1 MELMFWVDG
10 ITVDIIGVD
19 SEPLRER
26 PAAIYDRERAMACSL
41 ARDCLI
47 GACEHAL
54 FELLSGM
61 GKARSSEEIRVGLLA
76 AGMIREE
83 INRWRETFAASGPV
97 GVNHGVGTEPRSFT
111 ERSPALTT
119 R

>member
-1 MELMFWVDG
+1 
-10 ITVDIIGVD
+10 
-19 SEPLRER
+19 
-26 PAAIYDRERAMACSL
+26 MACSL

-47 GACEHAL
+47 GACEQAL

-61 GKARSSEEIRVGLLA
+61 GKARSSEEIRVGLAA

-83 INRWRETFAASGPV
+83 INWWRETLAVSGPV
-97 GVNHGVGTEPRSFT
+97 GAGVGVGAEPRSFT

>member
-1 MELMFWVDG
+1 MSVTNSATTHAAGRGGTALE
-10 ITVDIIGVD
+10 
-19 SEPLRER
+19 ER
-26 PAAIYDRERAMACSL
+26 LAAIHAGERAMACSL

-97 GVNHGVGTEPRSFT
+97 GVSDGVGTEPQTFT